1 MIEYVFFH
9 QQTLQ
14 RFVRFL
20 FDEGVRSQTQEFS
33 DRIEVGVADDLDDGL
48 FERIDACYDDLMTD
62 EADLTDAEQGS
73 GPENYERAG
82 ITLNMKDG
90 ATVYADVDSQL
101 LARVM
106 SVISPQEFTL
116 LVDAIVGAVEDREG
130 STYCQRLRGT
140 EKEADV

>member
-14 RFVRFL
+14 RFLRFL
-20 FDEGVRSQTQEFS
+20 TKEGVRSQTQEFD
-33 DRIEVGVADDLDDGL
+33 DRIEISVADDLDEDL
-48 FERIDACYDDLMTD
+48 FERIDACYDGLMAD

-82 ITLNMKDG
+82 ITLNLKEG
-90 ATVYADVDSQL
+90 GTVYVDVDSQL
-101 LARVM
+101 LAKVM
-106 SVISPQEFTL
+106 SVVTPQEFTL

-130 STYCQRLRGT
+130 SRYC
-140 EKEADV
+140 